1 MIRILARSS
10 HPLAPIFHLNGGPG
24 ITNMTFPQASR
35 LTAQHDVV
43 MVGYRGVDGSSVLN
57 CPEVTA
63 ALEKSADFLGKASLS
78 AYSQAFASC
87 AQRLERSGVD
97 LAGYTLAEQADDIE
111 AARVALGY
119 QRIDLLSESA
129 GTRLAMIYQWRYPN
143 SVDRSVMVGV
153 NPPGNF
159 IYSGAEI
166 DQGIERY
173 SALCA
178 QQSACRAR
186 TGNLAA
192 SMKHTAAHMPSSWYS
207 LPIKPG
213 NALVGTFL
221 GLTEANRGSPL
232 SGPMTLDSWISA
244 AHGDPSGLWFL
255 STMAGLVLPSSFAWG
270 EFASIGMADAQ
281 PVERYFS
288 SGADRGSIIG
298 NPLGEFLWGAGG
310 MAHAW
315 PANPGENQY
324 TSVQNSNVPT
334 LLIGG
339 TLDFE
344 TPAQNATKELLPH
357 LSNGHQVILS
367 GLGHVDDF
375 DAYEPSAST
384 QLLTAFYA
392 TGQVDTS
399 RYTPNVVSFTTS
411 STQTAIA
418 KDSLADN
425 DRLRLV
431 GSDLAC
437 GVGDPDPAPRR
448 YRPQDGRMDPFGRSD
463 RVRTRRMVPRRTVG
477 TAVLA
482 EPAARRPAAGSGLDR
497 GADLARG
504 LRRLGPHRHAKGDAG
519 QGHRCRGCRCGG
531 RSRTRFPRDRRAHG
545 VDHDDHRCGGR
556 VEPESAR
563 ARHLDRAGRVAA
575 MATTPPQPTVARRTP
590 DRVEGLD
597 HDLVVVGHVEREVP
611 VAPAPG
617 CLAPH
622 AAHHGDDYHGSAEE
636 ILRAGPRREGETRHF
651 ERRSCWPTNTGVWSA
666 GTTVTSSAR
675 QWGSKPP
682 PLVGRR
688 RARRGSN
695 ALARCSQHHKL
706 LDRGIIGIKAD
717 YTINDFQHLIG
728 CSPAADTLVLAHAS
742 RPLVVPQ
749 VRPASAGSE
758 SRPVVHKGGLPI
770 G

>member
-1 MIRILARSS
+1 MTSTPGTATARRNTWSRIAALLVSIVLLTGLTYLRVSSSPETVSVSQGAHAGQLTMHPCTYPTENGGYRADCGTLVVPENRADPRSRLIALPVTRILARSS

-24 ITNMTFPQASR
+24 ETNMTFPQANR
-35 LTAQHDVV
+35 LAAQHDVV

-63 ALEKSADFLGKASLS
+63 ALENSADYLGKASLS

-87 AQRLERSGVD
+87 AKRLERSGVD
-97 LAGYTLAEQADDIE
+97 LAGYTLAEQADDID

-119 QRIDLLSESA
+119 KRIDLLSESA

-143 SVDRSVMVGV
+143 SVDRSVMIGV

-178 QQSACRAR
+178 KQPACRAR

-192 SMKHTAAHMPSSWYS
+192 SMKHTAAHMPSRWYF

-221 GLTEANRGSPL
+221 GLTEATAVDSPL

-244 AHGDPSGLWFL
+244 AHGDPSGLWLL
-255 STMAGLVLPSSFAWG
+255 SLMADLTLPQSFTWG

-310 MAHAW
+310 LAHAW

-375 DAYEPSAST
+375 WYYEPSAST
-384 QLLTAFYA
+384 QLLTTFYD
-392 TGQVDTS
+392 TGRVDTS
-399 RYTPNVVSFTTS
+399 RYTPNVVSFATS
-411 STQTAIA
+411 PTQTAQTAIA
-418 KDSLADN
+418 KDL
-425 DRLRLV
+425 L
-431 GSDLAC
+431 
-437 GVGDPDPAPRR
+437 
-448 YRPQDGRMDPFGRSD
+448 
-463 RVRTRRMVPRRTVG
+463 
-477 TAVLA
+477 
-482 EPAARRPAAGSGLDR
+482 
-497 GADLARG
+497 
-504 LRRLGPHRHAKGDAG
+504 
-519 QGHRCRGCRCGG
+519 
-531 RSRTRFPRDRRAHG
+531 
-545 VDHDDHRCGGR
+545 
-556 VEPESAR
+556 
-563 ARHLDRAGRVAA
+563 AA
-575 MATTPPQPTVARRTP
+575 MIGFALLAALWLLWVARRVRKHGAAGRMTSVAT
-590 DRVEGLD
+590 RTIVLLVLGLGGWLGAA
-597 HDLVVVGHVEREVP
+597 LVVLTLWPALSLSSELLGILAPSVPIALGLYLAWTHRDWDRATKSLGLLAATAGALLGGWLGFTAVSGLFALVTTTIGAAAGGNLALIAVSLVRERSARGHGNDP
-611 VAPAPG
+611 AATYAVAPAPG
-617 CLAPH
+617 SLAAH
-622 AAHHGDDYHGSAEE
+622 AAHHGDAHHGSAE
-636 ILRAGPRREGETRHF
+636 GP
-651 ERRSCWPTNTGVWSA
+651 
-666 GTTVTSSAR
+666 
-675 QWGSKPP
+675 
-682 PLVGRR
+682 
-688 RARRGSN
+688 
-695 ALARCSQHHKL
+695 
-706 LDRGIIGIKAD
+706 
-717 YTINDFQHLIG
+717 
-728 CSPAADTLVLAHAS
+728 
-742 RPLVVPQ
+742 
-749 VRPASAGSE
+749 
-758 SRPVVHKGGLPI
+758 
-770 G
+770 

>member
-1 MIRILARSS
+1 MIEKIRRTKRCGKTVAVDQPVPQAQTPKAFTWTRIVALVVIGVMLFGLTYIGFAPGDAAVSVPQGAHAGQLTMHPCTYATEKGGYRADCGTLVVPENRADPRSRLIALPVTRILARSS

-24 ITNMTFPQASR
+24 ITNMTFPQANR
-35 LTAQHDVV
+35 LAAQHDVV

-63 ALEKSADFLGKASLS
+63 ALQSSADYLAKASLS

-119 QRIDLLSESA
+119 KRIDLLSESA
-129 GTRLAMIYQWRYPN
+129 GTRLGMIYQWRYPN

-178 QQSACRAR
+178 KQPACRAR

-192 SMKHTAAHMPSSWYS
+192 SVQHTAAHMPSSWFS
-207 LPIKPG
+207 LPIKRG
-213 NALVGTFL
+213 NVLVGTFL
-221 GLTEANRGSPL
+221 GLTEATGSPL
-232 SGPMTLDSWISA
+232 TGPMTLNSWISA
-244 AHGDPSGLWFL
+244 AQGDPSGLWFL
-255 STMAGLVLPSSFAWG
+255 SAMANLVLPQSFTWG

-384 QLLTAFYA
+384 QLLTTFYA

-399 RYTPNVVSFTTS
+399 RYTPNEVSFATPD
-411 STQTAIA
+411 TQAAIA
-418 KDSLADN
+418 KKILATMIGVALLAVIWLVVLAI
-425 DRLRLV
+425 RIRRRGGTGRKTGAWIRSAGPIVFGLGGWFLGALLVLRFWLWPS
-431 GSDLAC
+431 GPLDDQLLAVVSIAVPIWLGVYAGWVRTDTPKAMRAKGIGAA
-437 GVGDPDPAPRR
+437 GVGAVV
-448 YRPQDGRMDPFGRSD
+448 GAVFGFNMTSGLIALITTIIGAAAVSNLSLIVLDIWTERAAS
-463 RVRTRRMVPRRTVG
+463 RG
-477 TAVLA
+477 TAAPVVDLSETEHLETEHL
-482 EPAARRPAAGSGLDR
+482 EPAL
-497 GADLARG
+497 
-504 LRRLGPHRHAKGDAG
+504 H
-519 QGHRCRGCRCGG
+519 
-531 RSRTRFPRDRRAHG
+531 
-545 VDHDDHRCGGR
+545 
-556 VEPESAR
+556 
-563 ARHLDRAGRVAA
+563 
-575 MATTPPQPTVARRTP
+575 
-590 DRVEGLD
+590 
-597 HDLVVVGHVEREVP
+597 
-611 VAPAPG
+611 
-617 CLAPH
+617 
-622 AAHHGDDYHGSAEE
+622 
-636 ILRAGPRREGETRHF
+636 
-651 ERRSCWPTNTGVWSA
+651 
-666 GTTVTSSAR
+666 
-675 QWGSKPP
+675 
-682 PLVGRR
+682 
-688 RARRGSN
+688 
-695 ALARCSQHHKL
+695 
-706 LDRGIIGIKAD
+706 
-717 YTINDFQHLIG
+717 
-728 CSPAADTLVLAHAS
+728 
-742 RPLVVPQ
+742 
-749 VRPASAGSE
+749 
-758 SRPVVHKGGLPI
+758 
-770 G
+770 

>member
-1 MIRILARSS
+1 MIEENHSTKRYGKTVAVDQPGPLAQRPPVFTWARIVALLVVIVLLTGLTYLRVSPSPETVSVSRGAHAGQLTMHACTYATEQGAMPANCGTLVVPEDRASSKSRLIAVPVTRILARSS

-63 ALEKSADFLGKASLS
+63 ALENSADFLGKASLS
-78 AYSQAFASC
+78 SYSQAFASC
-87 AQRLERSGVD
+87 AKRLERSGVD

-129 GTRLAMIYQWRYPN
+129 GTRLGMTYQWRYPN

-173 SALCA
+173 SALSA
-178 QQSACRAR
+178 QQSGCRAR

-192 SMKHTAAHMPSSWYS
+192 SMKHTVAHMPSSWYS
-207 LPIKPG
+207 LPIKPD

-221 GLTEANRGSPL
+221 GLTEATGSPL
-232 SGPMTLDSWISA
+232 SGPMTLNSWISA

-255 STMAGLVLPSSFAWG
+255 STMAGLVLPSSFVWG

-298 NPLGEFLWGAGG
+298 NPLGKFLWGAGG

-315 PANPGENQY
+315 PSNPGENQY
-324 TSVQNSNVPT
+324 TSVQNSTVPT

-384 QLLTAFYA
+384 QLLTTFYS

-399 RYTPNVVSFTTS
+399 RYSPNVVSFTTS

-418 KDSLADN
+418 KDSLATMIGLVLLAVIWLVVLAI
-425 DRLRLV
+425 RIRRRGGTGGKTGAWIRSAGPIVFGLGGWFLGALLVLRFWPNLPL
-431 GSDLAC
+431 DDQLLAVVSIAAPIWLGVYAGWVRIDTPKAMRAKGIGAA
-437 GVGDPDPAPRR
+437 GVGA
-448 YRPQDGRMDPFGRSD
+448 
-463 RVRTRRMVPRRTVG
+463 VVG
-477 TAVLA
+477 
-482 EPAARRPAAGSGLDR
+482 AALGFHVTSGLMAWITTII
-497 GADLARG
+497 GAAVASNLSLLVLDIW
-504 LRRLGPHRHAKGDAG
+504 
-519 QGHRCRGCRCGG
+519 
-531 RSRTRFPRDRRAHG
+531 T
-545 VDHDDHRCGGR
+545 
-556 VEPESAR
+556 
-563 ARHLDRAGRVAA
+563 DRAALAA
-575 MATTPPQPTVARRTP
+575 MATTPPQPTVAMRTP
-590 DRVEGLD
+590 ERVEGLD
-597 HDLVVVGHVEREVP
+597 RDLVAVGHVEREVP
-611 VAPAPG
+611 
-617 CLAPH
+617 
-622 AAHHGDDYHGSAEE
+622 
-636 ILRAGPRREGETRHF
+636 
-651 ERRSCWPTNTGVWSA
+651 
-666 GTTVTSSAR
+666 
-675 QWGSKPP
+675 
-682 PLVGRR
+682 
-688 RARRGSN
+688 
-695 ALARCSQHHKL
+695 
-706 LDRGIIGIKAD
+706 
-717 YTINDFQHLIG
+717 
-728 CSPAADTLVLAHAS
+728 
-742 RPLVVPQ
+742 
-749 VRPASAGSE
+749 
-758 SRPVVHKGGLPI
+758 
-770 G
+770 